1 MKNNYTII
9 LVEPQSDENL
19 GAVARAMNNFFFNK
33 LVLISPIASISS
45 KAALATAHGSE
56 KILINSGLAK
66 NLKSAIEQQHIV
78 IGTTQRKRKAGE
90 PFLHLKEL
98 KKKISIE
105 TEAKNIAFVF
115 GSEKT
120 GLTNTQLA
128 LCDLICTIPTIT
140 KQPSLNLAQAVMLF
154 LYEFSEIS
162 ETKNSSTT
170 YLATKKDTERLKSS
184 FVKLLENTGFKAADT
199 ISGFVNLLFRSLKR
213 SGLEERDVNAWM
225 KFIQHLNGRD
235 GK

>member
-19 GAVARAMNNFFFNK
+19 GAVARAMNNFAFSK
-33 LVLISPIASISS
+33 LVLISPVASISS

-56 KILINSGLAK
+56 EILLNSRIVK

-78 IGTTQRKRKAGE
+78 IGTTQRRRKAAE
-90 PFLHLKEL
+90 PVLHLNEL
-98 KKKISIE
+98 KKKLLRE
-105 TEAKNIAFVF
+105 TNGENIAFIF

-120 GLTNTQLA
+120 GLTNSHLA
-128 LCDLICTIPTIT
+128 LCDLICTIPTIA

-154 LYEFSEIS
+154 LYEFSDIS
-162 ETKNSSTT
+162 AKKSDYNTN
-170 YLATKKDTERLKSS
+170 LAIKKDTERLKSN
-184 FVKLLENTGFKAADT
+184 FVKLLKHTDFKAANT

-213 SGLEERDVNAWM
+213 SRLEERDVNVWM
-225 KFIQHLNGRD
+225 KLIQHLSRKD
-235 GK
+235 EK